1 MSLLDLFNWFYA
13 TTIGETIR
21 DSSWMFPVIE
31 AIHLLGLGLVAGT
44 VLLVDLR
51 LMGVGLSQQPVVRLW
66 DNVRPLLI
74 AGIILMF
81 VTGIPLFLSESIKAL
96 YNFAFWIKMACL
108 LAVLIFTF
116 TYRRSVIH
124 NGTLAARPEVA
135 RWTAIISLTLWF
147 GVAWGGRWIGF
158 S

>member
-1 MSLLDLFNWFYA
+1 MLLDLFNWFYA

-31 AIHLLGLGLVAGT
+31 AVHLLGLGMVAGT

-51 LMGVGLSQQPVVRLW
+51 LLGAGLNRQPVAQLW

-74 AGIILMF
+74 GGIILMF
-81 VTGIPLFLSESIKAL
+81 ATGIPLFLSESIKAL
-96 YNFAFWIKMACL
+96 YSFAFWIKMTCL
-108 LAVLIFTF
+108 LLVLIFTF

-124 NGTLAARPEVA
+124 NGVIVDKPQVA
-135 RWTAIISLTLWF
+135 RWTAIISLGLWF